1 MQASHSTKSWA
12 QRRIELG
19 LPAVSPFSKPHR
31 VRPLYQD
38 HIGQLASV
46 MAKEIVEKIGLD
58 VLKAQKKKKGNPIR
72 NTMALLIPVYTGL
85 LEKTVATMLEE
96 GKIQK
101 ELVEAVSANLGRQTL
116 EKMDALLQTY
126 L

>member
-1 MQASHSTKSWA
+1 
-12 QRRIELG
+12 
-19 LPAVSPFSKPHR
+19 
-31 VRPLYQD
+31 
-38 HIGQLASV
+38 